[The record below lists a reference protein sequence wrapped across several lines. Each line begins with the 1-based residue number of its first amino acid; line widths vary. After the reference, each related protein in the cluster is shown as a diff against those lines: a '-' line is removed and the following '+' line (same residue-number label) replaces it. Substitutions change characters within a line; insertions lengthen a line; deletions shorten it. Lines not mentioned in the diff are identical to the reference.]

1 MLRRGSGYGI
11 AGPTWREGKRQR
23 PAARPR
29 DVKAA
34 ARKLKKRL
42 IKHGSAS
49 PHLLDIANA
58 LGRCDRR
65 HRCLHPACPQCG
77 RAVQRTFVRA
87 LYRFIEAHEH
97 LGPWVMLSLILPP
110 LDPEGEIDF
119 VAERARYTAVLRR
132 AGLRLGAFGLDLSF
146 NEDDRRT
153 LPEADRFAPH
163 PCVHIYGIAPAAHV
177 EAALPKL
184 RRLVPATNMVCR
196 PIRRKRFNGDPAAF
210 AYSHK
215 PRFTR
220 RLTILRDD
228 PRRASPVRTTRDR
241 VLTVEQEIRAVRALA
256 RAGLTGRIVLLGV
269 HFELVPI
276 ARPRRTLR
284 T

>member
-42 IKHGSAS
+42 ERNGGVD
-49 PHLLDIANA
+49 PELLNIAVE
-58 LGRCDRR
+58 LGNCDRR

-77 RAVQRTFVRA
+77 RAVQRLFVRA
-87 LYRFIEAHEH
+87 LVRFLEANEH

-110 LDPEGEIDF
+110 LDPGREIDF
-119 VAERARYTAVLRR
+119 AAERARYTAVLRR

-146 NEDDRRT
+146 NEDDRRM
-153 LPEADRFAPH
+153 LSEADRFAPH
-163 PCVHIYGIAPAAHV
+163 PCVHLYGIAPAGQV
-177 EAALPKL
+177 EAALPVL
-184 RRLVPATNMVCR
+184 RRLVPATNLVCR
-196 PIRRKRFNGDPAAF
+196 PVRRKRFDGNPAAL

-269 HFELVPI
+269 HFEPVPI
-276 ARPRRTLR
+276 ARPRRAPR